1 MPERGW
7 YSLTV
12 REETARRVREQAR
25 ARGLTVDELIN
36 ELLTAVSKDVWLIC
50 SLCGARIKAG
60 NMPKHMARSTPE
72 SSWKM
77 KTTKNKF
84 DRSIIHNLSYTLAR
98 IIIEM
103 T

>member
-1 MPERGW
+1 MRGRVAFMPERGW

-36 ELLTAVSKDVWLIC
+36 ELLTANSRDVWLTC

-60 NMPKHMARSTPE
+60 NMPKHMAKVHPE
-72 SSWKM
+72 ASRK
-77 KTTKNKF
+77 
-84 DRSIIHNLSYTLAR
+84 
-98 IIIEM
+98 
-103 T
+103 

>member
-1 MPERGW
+1 MHDRVIFTPEKGW

-36 ELLTAVSKDVWLIC
+36 EFLTSTSRDVWLTC

-60 NMPKHMARSTPE
+60 NMPKHMAKVHPKASR
-72 SSWKM
+72 K
-77 KTTKNKF
+77 
-84 DRSIIHNLSYTLAR
+84 
-98 IIIEM
+98 
-103 T
+103 